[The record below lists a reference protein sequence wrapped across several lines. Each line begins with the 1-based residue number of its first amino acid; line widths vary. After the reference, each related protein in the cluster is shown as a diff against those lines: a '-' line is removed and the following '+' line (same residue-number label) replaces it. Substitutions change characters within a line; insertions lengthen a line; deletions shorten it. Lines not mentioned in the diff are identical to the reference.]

1 MSGSVNRV
9 ILVGNLG
16 KDPEIKYTASGMAMA
31 KFSIATS
38 EVRKDA
44 QGNRQESTEWHN
56 IVVWGK
62 QAEIAGEYLK
72 KGTMVYLEG
81 RLRTRSWDDPQG
93 GGKRYATEIVGDRFQ
108 MLSSRADRGE
118 SAETPRG
125 SLTAPT
131 PPEVLPEPADDE
143 DLPF

>member
-9 ILVGNLG
+9 ILVGHLG

-31 KFSIATS
+31 KFSVATS
-38 EVRKDA
+38 EVRKDP

-56 IVVWGK
+56 VVVWGK

-72 KGTMVYLEG
+72 KGTLIYLEG

-93 GGKRYATEIVGDRFQ
+93 GGKRYATDVNADRFT
-108 MLSSRADRGE
+108 MLGPRQDRT
-118 SAETPRG
+118 ETPEATRA
-125 SLTAPT
+125 SATVAT
-131 PPEVLPEPADDE
+131 PPETMPEPVDEE